1 MPPSTPTAVTAT
13 GRPATDPAG
22 PTGRL
27 ATWVAKTTLDDVPA
41 SVRDR
46 AKHLVL
52 DGIGCALVGAQLP
65 VSRSGVQGVTAL
77 DSAGDAALIGWGGRA
92 TSATSA
98 AMLNSSFIQGFELD
112 DYHPL
117 APLHSNSLVLPAMLA
132 AASRVGRVS
141 GERFLLGAILGY
153 ETGPRV
159 GQALGG
165 LDMLS
170 RGWHSGVVFGP
181 LAAAAAAGTLYGL
194 DAAGFE
200 DAFGMAAT
208 QSCGLMSAMYESMV
222 KRMQHGFASRNGL
235 TAAALAAVGYVGIKR
250 VFEREY
256 GGWLSVFGEGHH
268 PDSGQIYAGLGT
280 LWETERIAVKAY
292 AAMGLLHAAIDA
304 ALQLRSEDKM
314 QANQIE
320 RIDIDMPEAAYGHGG
335 WKAVRP
341 LQPIGAQMNVA
352 YAVAVALLDGEVL
365 IDQFSEKRI
374 NSDDVWNLIDRTETR
389 HETAYDQLPVDDR
402 LTTRVR
408 LTLKDDSTRDKVVAH
423 PRGTGNRVLTDAD
436 IVDKYRSL
444 TRSVITTDRQ
454 TAIEKAVLNLDALD
468 DISELM
474 ALLIPTVASAL
485 DGGLKEPSSARS
497 GG

>member
-1 MPPSTPTAVTAT
+1 MAISEAPSTAKDPGKSA
-13 GRPATDPAG
+13 RPATDPAG

-27 ATWVAKTTLDDVPA
+27 ATWMAKTTLDDVPS

-52 DGIGCALVGAQLP
+52 DGIACALVGAQLSW
-65 VSRSGVQGVTAL
+65 SRLGVKGVTAL
-77 DSAGDAALIGWGGRA
+77 DTTGDSTLIGWDGAA
-92 TSATSA
+92 TSSTSA

-132 AASRVGRVS
+132 AAPHVGHVS

-170 RGWHSGVVFGP
+170 RGWHSGVVFGT
-181 LAAAAAAGTLYGL
+181 LSAAAAAGTLYGL

-250 VFEREY
+250 VFERPY
-256 GGWLSVFGEGHH
+256 GGWLAVFGECHRTY
-268 PDSGQIYAGLGT
+268 PEEIYAGLGS
-280 LWETERIAVKAY
+280 LWETERIAVKPY

-304 ALQLRSEDKM
+304 ALELRPKVDMS
-314 QANQIE
+314 QIQ
-320 RIDIDMPEAAYGHGG
+320 RIDIYMGEAAYAHGG
-335 WKAVRP
+335 WKAERP
-341 LQPIGAQMNVA
+341 LQTIGAQMNVA
-352 YAVAVALLDGEVL
+352 YAVAVALLDGDVL
-365 IDQFSEKRI
+365 VDQFTQDRI
-374 NSDDVWNLIDRTETR
+374 NRDDVWSLIDRTIAH
-389 HETAYDQLPVDDR
+389 HERAFDNLPIDER
-402 LTTRVR
+402 LTTQVS
-408 LTLKDDSTRDKVVAH
+408 LTLKDGSTQTAKVVH
-423 PRGTGNRVLTDAD
+423 PHGTGHRTLTNEEIRHKYAKLTDG
-436 IVDKYRSL
+436 VVSPE
-444 TRSVITTDRQ
+444 RQ
-454 TAIEKAVLNLDALD
+454 AAIERTVLDIDALD
-468 DISELM
+468 DVSQLT
-474 ALLIPTVASAL
+474 ALLTPIVHSPL
-485 DGGLKEPSSARS
+485 D
-497 GG
+497 

>member
-1 MPPSTPTAVTAT
+1 MTPSTPTAVTAP

-65 VSRSGVQGVTAL
+65 VSRFGVEGVTAL
-77 DSAGDAALIGWGGRA
+77 DSAGDAVLVGWGGRA

-132 AASRVGRVS
+132 AAPRVGRVS
-141 GERFLLGAILGY
+141 GERFLLGAVLGY

-181 LAAAAAAGTLYGL
+181 LAAAAAAGCLYGL

-235 TAAALAAVGYVGIKR
+235 TAAALAAAGYIGIKR
-250 VFEREY
+250 VFERPY
-256 GGWLSVFGEGHH
+256 GGWLAVFGEGHRTY
-268 PDSGQIYAGLGT
+268 PEQIYQGLGH

-292 AAMGLLHAAIDA
+292 SAMGLLHAGIDA
-304 ALQLRSEDKM
+304 ALELRP
-314 QANQIE
+314 QIDLSHIQ
-320 RIDIDMPEAAYGHGG
+320 RIDIYMGEAAYAHGG
-335 WKAVRP
+335 WKAQRP
-341 LQPIGAQMNVA
+341 LQVIGAQMNVA
-352 YAVAVALLDGEVL
+352 YVVAVALLDGDVL
-365 IDQFSEKRI
+365 VDQFTQDRI
-374 NSDDVWNLIDRTETR
+374 NRDDVWALIDRTLTH
-389 HETAYDQLPVDDR
+389 HERAYDNLPIDDR
-402 LTTRVR
+402 LTTQVR
-408 LTLKDDSTRDKVVAH
+408 LTLKDGSARAAKVVH
-423 PRGTGNRVLTDAD
+423 PRGTGDQNLTNAE
-436 IVDKYRSL
+436 IRDKYAKL
-444 TRSVITTDRQ
+444 THRIISAERQ
-454 TAIEKAVLNLDALD
+454 AAIEKAVLDIDTLD
-468 DISELM
+468 DVAQLA
-474 ALLIPTVASAL
+474 ALLTPTVHSPL
-485 DGGLKEPSSARS
+485 D
-497 GG
+497 

>member
-1 MPPSTPTAVTAT
+1 MS
-13 GRPATDPAG
+13 R
-22 PTGRL
+22 
-27 ATWVAKTTLDDVPA
+27 
-41 SVRDR
+41 
-46 AKHLVL
+46 
-52 DGIGCALVGAQLP
+52 IGVE
-65 VSRSGVQGVTAL
+65 GVTAL
-77 DSAGDAALIGWGGRA
+77 DGAGDSALIGWDGRA

-132 AASRVGRVS
+132 AAPRVGRVS

-235 TAAALAAVGYVGIKR
+235 TAAALAAAGYVGIKR
-250 VFEREY
+250 VFERPY
-256 GGWLSVFGEGHH
+256 GGWLAVFGEGHRTY
-268 PDSGQIYAGLGT
+268 PEDIYKGLGV

-292 AAMGLLHAAIDA
+292 ACMGLLHAAIDA
-304 ALQLRSEDKM
+304 ALELRPKVDVS
-314 QANQIE
+314 QIQ
-320 RIDIDMPEAAYGHGG
+320 RIDIDMGEAAYAHGG
-335 WKAVRP
+335 WKAERP
-341 LQPIGAQMNVA
+341 LAGDRRSDERRLRRRGRPPRWRRAHRPVPPGP
-352 YAVAVALLDGEVL
+352 
-365 IDQFSEKRI
+365 DQQR
-374 NSDDVWNLIDRTETR
+374 
-389 HETAYDQLPVDDR
+389 
-402 LTTRVR
+402 
-408 LTLKDDSTRDKVVAH
+408 
-423 PRGTGNRVLTDAD
+423 
-436 IVDKYRSL
+436 
-444 TRSVITTDRQ
+444 
-454 TAIEKAVLNLDALD
+454 
-468 DISELM
+468 
-474 ALLIPTVASAL
+474 
-485 DGGLKEPSSARS
+485 
-497 GG
+497 

>member
-1 MPPSTPTAVTAT
+1 MTSTAT
-13 GRPATDPAG
+13 QEPRAAGQKKNPDRLPTDPAG

-27 ATWVAKTTLDDVPA
+27 SAWAAQTTLDDVPS

-52 DGIGCALVGAQLP
+52 DGVACALVGAQLP
-65 VSRSGVQGVTAL
+65 VSRKGVEGVTAL
-77 DSAGDAALIGWGGRA
+77 DVSGDAALIGWDGRA

-132 AASRVGRVS
+132 AAPRLGRLS
-141 GERFLLGAILGY
+141 GEQFLLGAILGY

-170 RGWHSGVVFGP
+170 RGWHSGVVFGTIS
-181 LAAAAAAGTLYGL
+181 AAAAAGTLYGL

-250 VFEREY
+250 VFERPY
-256 GGWLSVFGEGHH
+256 GGWLAVFGEGHRTY
-268 PDSGQIYAGLGT
+268 PEEIYAGLGN
-280 LWETERIAVKAY
+280 LWETERIAVKPY
-292 AAMGLLHAAIDA
+292 SAMGLLHAAIDG
-304 ALQLRSEDKM
+304 ALELRPKVDVG
-314 QANQIE
+314 QIQ
-320 RIDIDMPEAAYGHGG
+320 RIDIDMGEAAYAHGG
-335 WKAVRP
+335 WKAERP
-341 LQPIGAQMNVA
+341 LQAIGAQMNVA

-365 IDQFSEKRI
+365 VDQFTQNRVD
-374 NSDDVWNLIDRTETR
+374 SDDVWNLIDRTVTH
-389 HETAYDQLPVDDR
+389 HERAYDNLPADER
-402 LTTRVR
+402 LTTRLR
-408 LTLKDDSTRDKVVAH
+408 ITLKDGSAHTAKVVH
-423 PRGTGNRVLTDAD
+423 PRGTGDRGLSNAEIR
-436 IVDKYRSL
+436 DKYAKL
-444 TRSVITTDRQ
+444 TRGVISAERQ
-454 TAIEKAVLNLDALD
+454 AAIEKAVLNIDTLNDITQLSDLLTPAVHSPLD
-468 DISELM
+468 
-474 ALLIPTVASAL
+474 
-485 DGGLKEPSSARS
+485 
-497 GG
+497 

>member
-1 MPPSTPTAVTAT
+1 MATAPATARQT
-13 GRPATDPAG
+13 GKPARSATDPAG

-27 ATWVAKTTLDDVPA
+27 ATWVAETTLGDVPA

-52 DGIGCALVGAQLP
+52 DGIACALVGAQLP
-65 VSRSGVQGVTAL
+65 WSRIGVEGVTAL
-77 DSAGDAALIGWGGRA
+77 DSAGDAPLVGWDGRA

-98 AMLNSSFIQGFELD
+98 AIVNSSFIQGFELD

-132 AASRVGRVS
+132 AAPKVGHVS
-141 GERFLLGAILGY
+141 GGRFLLGAILGY

-165 LDMLS
+165 LDLLS

-181 LAAAAAAGTLYGL
+181 LAAAAAAGSLYGL

-235 TAAALAAVGYVGIKR
+235 TAAALAAAGYVGIKR
-250 VFEREY
+250 VFERPY
-256 GGWLSVFGEGHH
+256 GGWLAVFGEGHRTY
-268 PDSGQIYAGLGT
+268 PEDIYKGLGT
-280 LWETERIAVKAY
+280 LWETERIAIKAY
-292 AAMGLLHAAIDA
+292 ACMGLLHAAIDA
-304 ALQLRSEDKM
+304 ALELRPKADLS
-314 QANQIE
+314 QIQ
-320 RIDIDMPEAAYGHGG
+320 RIDIDMGEAAYAHGG
-335 WKAVRP
+335 WKAERP
-341 LQPIGAQMNVA
+341 LQVIGAQMNAA

-365 IDQFSEKRI
+365 IDQFRQDRI
-374 NSDDVWNLIDRTETR
+374 NRDDVWELIDRTLTH
-389 HETAYDQLPVDDR
+389 HERAYDNLPADER

-408 LTLKDDSTRDKVVAH
+408 LTFNDGTTHAAKVAR
-423 PRGTGNRVLTDAD
+423 PRGTGDRNLTNAN
-436 IVDKYRSL
+436 IRDKYTKL
-444 TRSVITTDRQ
+444 TRKVVSADRQ
-454 TAIEKAVLNLDALD
+454 AAIEKAVLGIEALED
-468 DISELM
+468 VAQLT
-474 ALLIPTVASAL
+474 ALLTPAVHSPL
-485 DGGLKEPSSARS
+485 G
-497 GG
+497 